1 MRSKIVC
8 TIGPSSQSHETLRAM
23 IEAGMDVA
31 RVNLS
36 HGEYKTHREAIER
49 LQNLGGVSILIDCPG
64 PKIRIGEV
72 DGRVVLKTGSDV
84 HFTTRNIIGNIRELP
99 VSYRDLPREVRIGG
113 SLFLNDGIIE
123 VRVTSIDDDFNGFH
137 GRVISG
143 GEVAS
148 HEGLNMPGAPL
159 SLRPPTES
167 DLKGIDFGIEVG
179 GDWFAM
185 SFIRDRRDVENTRR
199 SIERAG
205 GDQPIIS
212 KIEHGEAIENIDEI
226 IEVSDG
232 VMVARGDLGI
242 EVPPWE
248 VPVMQKRIIEK
259 CNQLGKPVIV
269 ATQMLESMIGNP
281 RPTRAE

>member
-1 MRSKIVC
+1 MSSKFVRSKIVC
-8 TIGPSSQSHETLRAM
+8 TIGPSSQSQETLKAM

-36 HGEYKTHREAIER
+36 HGEYKAHREAIER
-49 LQNLGGVSILIDCPG
+49 LQKLGGVSILIDCPG

-72 DGRVVLKTGSDV
+72 DGRVMLKTGSDV
-84 HFTTRNIIGNIRELP
+84 HFTTRNIIGSIGELP

-123 VRVTSIDDDFNGFH
+123 VKVTSIDDDFNGFH
-137 GRVISG
+137 GNVISG

-159 SLRPPTES
+159 SLRPPTDS
-167 DLKGIDFGIEVG
+167 DLKGIDFGIDVG

-199 SIERAG
+199 SIEGAG

-212 KIEHGEAIENIDEI
+212 KIEHG
-226 IEVSDG
+226 SH
-232 VMVARGDLGI
+232 R
-242 EVPPWE
+242 
-248 VPVMQKRIIEK
+248 KHR
-259 CNQLGKPVIV
+259 
-269 ATQMLESMIGNP
+269 
-281 RPTRAE
+281 